1 MVLKLPMRRA
11 KRRGKILKGKS
22 KGAEKDD
29 YLGTTWAPTLEF
41 PDYLGTRP
49 KEKHRT
55 NSNGGFGPWRYAVL
69 ADHHFLIEGVV
80 IKD

>member
-1 MVLKLPMRRA
+1 MVPERANAKAKHRR
-11 KRRGKILKGKS
+11 GKS
-22 KGAEKDD
+22 KGVENDD

-55 NSNGGFGPWRYAVL
+55 NSNGGFWPWRYTVL
-69 ADHHFLIEGVV
+69 ADPHFLIEGVV
-80 IKD
+80 AKI